1 MDSRLPPPRV
11 RVQKAVNRV
20 KNPRITLDIVKSNVH
35 NQNMQNDHLEGWVNS
50 AIDRGC
56 KENSWFGKKCLKI
69 FKVTID
75 HTQTNC

>member
-1 MDSRLPPPRV
+1 
-11 RVQKAVNRV
+11 
-20 KNPRITLDIVKSNVH
+20 
-35 NQNMQNDHLEGWVNS
+35 MQDNHLEGWVNS

-75 HTQTNC
+75 HTQTHYWRENTTKS